1 MPFEWSHSEFQFASS
16 RDWKHIETTDESQL
30 QLFCPET
37 QTAVTLSMEAYQVPP
52 EKFEKLARF
61 LLETRKK
68 SYIEGVKHLS
78 GAATDVQVSYDY
90 EIARPHSSGDGYEIA
105 YEALHHGRS
114 FLGYLGYVT
123 SRKVVNL
130 FVDTRVSFAAG
141 RRDMYREV
149 LAGFAIALP

>member
-1 MPFEWSHSEFQFASS
+1 MPFEWSHPEFRFTSS
-16 RDWKHIETTDESQL
+16 RDWKHIETIDESQL

-37 QTAVTLSMEAYQVPP
+37 QTALTLSMESYQVPP

-68 SYIEGVKHLS
+68 SYIEGVQHLS
-78 GAATDVQVSYDY
+78 GASADVQVTYDY
-90 EIARPHSSGDGYEIA
+90 EIVRPHSSGDGYEIA
-105 YEALHHGRS
+105 YEALDHGRG

-149 LAGFAIALP
+149 LAGFAITLP